1 MTGRTSTVPWLTLLT
16 AGSLLLSGAVVI
28 AWSRRLR
35 HARR

>member
-1 MTGRTSTVPWLTLLT
+1 MTGQASTVPWLSLLT
-16 AGSLLLSGAVVI
+16 AGALLLSGAVVL